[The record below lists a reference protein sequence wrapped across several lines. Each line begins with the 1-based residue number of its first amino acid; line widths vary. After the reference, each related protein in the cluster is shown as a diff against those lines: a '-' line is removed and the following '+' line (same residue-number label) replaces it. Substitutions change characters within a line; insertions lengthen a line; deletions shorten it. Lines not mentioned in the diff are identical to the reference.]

1 MNKLIQTKKYNKKF
15 NAFAG
20 LEFMKKNI
28 VSQIR
33 TVKPFK
39 LYTEIT

>member
-20 LEFMKKNI
+20 LEFMKKKHCI
-28 VSQIR
+28 LD
-33 TVKPFK
+33 TDC
-39 LYTEIT
+39 